1 MTRLLLVCMAFLVS
15 ALSGCDDRTQ
25 EDRRWDQIAE
35 TLKTDKATQP
45 FTQAKKPWSNAEHH
59 EGLAW

>member
-1 MTRLLLVCMAFLVS
+1 MTRPLFVCLALFAS

-25 EDRRWDQIAE
+25 EAKRWDQIAE
-35 TLKTDKATQP
+35 TLKTDKAAQP
-45 FTQAKKPWSNAEHH
+45 FTQAKNPWSNAEHH